1 MPPKENTAKANVNPS
16 PAVILP
22 KHIPSILKKIFFFF
36 LLLTIIAGRMQARPV
51 SHKIQANAGSAK
63 LDTMLIHFNRKMKE
77 TEKRG
82 IAKLAMEVYIKG
94 NSHATRRGTLCKLIP
109 NLLPFE
115 SGTGET
121 FFEALCQISY
131 QTPCNQQITPIA
143 FRSNSRKGVKLL
155 REIYP
160 VLFPFYTI
168 SLRKDERYYVFPFT
182 DDGLDE
188 YEYSLQDTLNIDG
201 KRYYR
206 IGFRPRVKHHFLLE
220 GNITVDPENG
230 QTYSLNCSGRIDFGK
245 FRMEMIFS
253 NYGKHSVPIR
263 SLIVVD
269 YNYAGCS
276 GTNTYE
282 CLYSYKQFLD
292 KVEFNEKSQSLNL
305 TDVYKNDPLQKV
317 NWDSIRPLPLSPK
330 EEKELETPTIN
341 KNKQGRSL
349 YQAIPE
355 RLMSSSNINAFGT
368 DLKISGPLDPAAI
381 GYDKFN
387 GVSIREKLRWS
398 YLFNNGQSIIVRPQ
412 IGYNFGIKEIRYK
425 LTAEWIF
432 YPERRCGLQL
442 YAANRNSGF
451 SSKFIDVVN
460 NALDSV
466 GTKFKDLGIDY
477 YHHYETRIEQSFE
490 ITNGLMAYAGL
501 LYNYRNPVK
510 RGTRA
515 ISPEHLDDLVQDH
528 YADLNP
534 YLRLEWTPRLYYHY
548 RGRQKLYIASYY
560 PTFSLELTKGVNGIL
575 GSKGNYFRTEL
586 DVEQGFPITTNR
598 RLSYHVGI
606 GAFFRQQGEYFVNYR
621 YFSRGQYP
629 ESWNDNIGGT
639 FHLLDDYWYSS
650 TPGYLQSHVMY
661 ESPFLLLHQVKAV
674 SKYSI
679 KERIYLS
686 ALYARNKN
694 SYTEIGYGMG
704 NNYFNIGIFSGFVG
718 LDFMDLGIK
727 ATLEIDQHW

>member
-1 MPPKENTAKANVNPS
+1 MPLKENIAKANVKPL

-22 KHIPSILKKIFFFF
+22 KHISSILKKTVLIFF
-36 LLLTIIAGRMQARPV
+36 LLMAVACQMQARPV
-51 SHKIQANAGSAK
+51 PHKIAADSGFVE
-63 LDTMLIHFNRKMKE
+63 LDSMLIRFNRRMQE
-77 TEKRG
+77 SEKRG

-94 NSHATRRGTLCKLIP
+94 SSHATRRGALCKLIP

-115 SGTGET
+115 AGTGEAI
-121 FFEALCQISY
+121 FEALCQISY
-131 QTPCNQQITPIA
+131 QMPCNQQITPIA
-143 FRSNSRKGVKLL
+143 FRSNNRKGNKLL

-160 VLFPFYTI
+160 VIFPFYAI

-188 YEYSLQDTLNIDG
+188 YDYTLQDTLDING

-206 IGFRPRVKHHFLLE
+206 IGFIPHTKHHFLLE
-220 GNITVDPENG
+220 GNITMDPLTGE
-230 QTYSLNCSGRIDFGK
+230 TYSLNCSGRIDFGK
-245 FRMEMIFS
+245 FRMEMLFS
-253 NYGKHSVPIR
+253 TYGVHIVPTHSF
-263 SLIVVD
+263 IVID
-269 YNYAGCS
+269 YNYAGS
-276 GTNTYE
+276 AGTNTYE
-282 CLYSYKQFLD
+282 CQYSYKQFLD
-292 KVEFNEKSQSLNL
+292 KEEFDEKSQSLNL
-305 TDVYKNDPLQKV
+305 TDVYKTDPLQSV
-317 NWDSIRPLPLSPK
+317 NWDSIRPIPLSPK
-330 EEKELETPTIN
+330 EQKILETPTID

-349 YQAIPE
+349 FQTIPE
-355 RLMSSSNINAFGT
+355 RLTSSSNISAFGT
-368 DLKISGPLDPAAI
+368 DLKISGPLAPAAI

-387 GVSIREKLRWS
+387 GISLREKLHWS
-398 YLFNNGQSIIVRPQ
+398 YLFDNGQSIIVRPQ

-432 YPERRCGLQL
+432 FPERRCGLQL
-442 YAANRNSGF
+442 YTANRSSGF

-460 NALDSV
+460 NALDSI

-490 ITNGLMAYAGL
+490 IRNGLMAYAGI
-501 LYNYRNPVK
+501 LYNYRSPVK
-510 RGTRA
+510 HGARA
-515 ISPEHLDDLVQDH
+515 ISPEHLDALVEDH

-548 RGRQKLYIASYY
+548 RGRQKLYIASHY
-560 PTFSLELTKGVNGIL
+560 PTFSLELAKGVSGIL
-575 GSKGNYFRTEL
+575 DSKGDYFRIEL
-586 DVEQGFPITTNR
+586 DIEQGIPITTNR
-598 RLSYHVGI
+598 RLSYHVGL

-661 ESPFLLLHQVKAV
+661 ESPFMLLHKMKAV

-686 ALYARNKN
+686 ALYAQSKN
-694 SYTEIGYGMG
+694 AYTEMGYGMG
-704 NNYFNIGIFSGFVG
+704 NNYFNVGVFCGFVG
-718 LDFMDLGIK
+718 MEFMDFGIK